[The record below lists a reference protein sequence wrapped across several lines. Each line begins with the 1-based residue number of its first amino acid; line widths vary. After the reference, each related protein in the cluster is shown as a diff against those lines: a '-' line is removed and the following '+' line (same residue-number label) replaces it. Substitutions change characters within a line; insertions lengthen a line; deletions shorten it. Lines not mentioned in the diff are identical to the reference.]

1 MRWRIAA
8 LLLSC
13 IVSGVARA
21 GEVRHRFLGV
31 DESRHKLHL
40 VDQLNPANDWTIDFP
55 SKGRD
60 IQLIGNDRVLIS
72 APRGYWEIDLRARKL
87 VKKLERKDLGGTQT
101 VRRRP
106 DGTTVIGRG
115 TGGGITLHELDRT
128 DRVVRTA
135 VFEKTKPLR
144 LMRLTSRGTVVF
156 GTEKHVHEVDLDGK
170 VLGKTEVPGA
180 RYIYHAMRRAGG
192 GFYVTTG
199 YSAFAAAVDSH
210 GKIEQKFGLAPAAR
224 GGLQHKFYCGMQVL
238 ANGNVVVC
246 NWTGHGAK
254 DSRKGPQLVEFA
266 PDGSHAWTWHEP
278 ERAGTLHAAIVLD
291 GLDTSELHLELDG
304 VLAPVRSRRR

>member
-1 MRWRIAA
+1 MRLGIAA
-8 LLLSC
+8 LAVGCALS
-13 IVSGVARA
+13 GAARG

-40 VDQLNPANDWTIDFP
+40 VDQTNPADNWTMDFP

-60 IQLIGNDRVLIS
+60 IQLIGRDRVLIS
-72 APRGYWEIDLRARKL
+72 APRGYWEIDLRTRKF
-87 VKKLERKDLGGTQT
+87 VKKLERKDLGGTQS

-115 TGGGITLHELDRT
+115 TGKDITLHELSPD
-128 DRVVRTA
+128 DRVLRTA
-135 VFEKTKPLR
+135 VFEKTNPLR

-156 GTEKHVHEVDLDGK
+156 GTKEHVHEVDLDGK
-170 VLGKTEVPGA
+170 VIAKTKIPGA
-180 RYIYHAMRRAGG
+180 HYIYHCMRRQGG
-192 GFYVTTG
+192 GFYVSTG
-199 YSAFAAAVDSH
+199 YATFAAATDPS
-210 GKIEQKFGLAPAAR
+210 GAIERKFALAPEAR

-254 DSRKGPQLVEFA
+254 DSKKGPQLVEFGA
-266 PDGSHAWTWHEP
+266 DGSHAWTWHDP
-278 ERAGTLHAAIVLD
+278 DLAGTLHHVLILD
-291 GLDTSELHLELDG
+291 GLDTSKLHMELDG
-304 VLAPVRSRRR
+304 VLAPVIARKP